1 MDKKGRMVIVGI
13 ILAYAV
19 YQMNKAFYLDG
30 DIMWHYKT
38 GGYIL
43 SHLSVPKHDIF
54 SWQPNLTWMPHEWL
68 HDVYLYLFYSTF
80 GIWAARILL
89 VASIAAPIF
98 IGYNYNKE
106 NIVDIYGFL
115 IYIGVIKLIEA
126 SSFCVRPSEVSTLIL
141 VMATVLIIDEKK
153 HKDIIY
159 FILTVLFVNI
169 HGGAIASMLIIP
181 VLCMFADLVI
191 FLVTKEKM
199 DVKAN
204 LKILLIAF
212 LGSLINP
219 QGIFIYKYTTNV
231 FFNSYIKDNI
241 LEYKPL
247 NLNLAAAVAIL
258 GIMLCFGAS
267 KKFRELKKEDIRKY
281 AVMLAF
287 LSGGIAVRRMIY
299 PAYCFL
305 AIFGFQ
311 YFQEYL
317 ISLNILDKDHT
328 ILQKHYKIILTTCA
342 VVAAAILTSMQIK
355 KPVLGYVDYV
365 KDEESDLTEA
375 ANFIKENDI
384 NDHLYNHYNIGANL
398 ILLDV
403 KTYVD
408 TRCDP
413 FIKEFSGSTSLADF
427 FDITTGT
434 NKENKPVAVLWD
446 ELKEKYGFKYGL
458 FDKEI
463 SLDREVAYSL
473 KLRGY
478 KILFENKGYTI
489 ISVEEQE

>member
-1 MDKKGRMVIVGI
+1 MDKKGRMVIIGLI
-13 ILAYAV
+13 WAYAV

-43 SHLSVPKHDIF
+43 SHFSVPKHDIF

-68 HDVYLYLFYSTF
+68 HDVYLYLFYSAF

-89 VASIAAPIF
+89 VVSIAAPILLA
-98 IGYNYNKE
+98 YRYNKD

-115 IYIGVIKLIEA
+115 IYIAVLKLIEA
-126 SSFCVRPSEVSTLIL
+126 SSFCVRPSEVSTIIL
-141 VMATVLIIDEKK
+141 VVATVLIIDEKK

-181 VLCMFADLVI
+181 ILCMFADLVL
-191 FLVTKEKM
+191 FLITKEKM
-199 DVKAN
+199 DIKSN
-204 LKILLIAF
+204 LKTLIIAF
-212 LGSLINP
+212 VGSLINP
-219 QGIFIYKYTTNV
+219 QGIFIYKYTISV

-241 LEYKPL
+241 LEYRPTT
-247 NLNLAAAVAIL
+247 LNLAAAVAIF
-258 GIMLCFGAS
+258 GILLCFGAS
-267 KKFRELKKEDIRKY
+267 KKFRMLKKADIRKY

-287 LSGGIAVRRMIY
+287 LSGGMAVQRMIY

-305 AIFGFQ
+305 AIFGFE

-317 ISLNILDKDHT
+317 LGLKILDKEHT
-328 ILQKHYKIILTTCA
+328 ILQRHYKIILALCA
-342 VVAAAILTSMQIK
+342 VVALAILTSMQLK
-355 KPVLGYVDYV
+355 KPAMGYFDYV
-365 KDEESDLTEA
+365 KKEEDSLCEA
-375 ANFIKENDI
+375 ADFIKENNI
-384 NDHLYNHYNIGANL
+384 NDHMYNHYNIGAIL
-398 ILLDV
+398 IIFDI
-403 KTYVD
+403 KTYID

-427 FDITTGT
+427 FDITTGK
-434 NKENKPVAVLWD
+434 NKEKKPVPVLWD
-446 ELKEKYGFKYGL
+446 ELREKYGFKYGL

-463 SLDREVAYSL
+463 WLDREVAYSL
-473 KLRGY
+473 KLRGF
-478 KILFENKGYTI
+478 KVLFENKDYTI
-489 ISVEEQE
+489 ISLEEQE